1 MKLKVEGLRFK
12 VNKAMLWLVAI
23 ALLSTTNWQLA
34 TAQQATPSI
43 SVVLRADSTN
53 LNMGDPIQVSL
64 SVKHAK
70 GQQVVLPTV
79 ADTLGSM
86 EVSSASGID
95 TSAIGNDITLV
106 RTYTVAAYD
115 SGTYHAG
122 PVQVLYKSSTG
133 STDTAYSNVLYFA
146 VTTLDV
152 DTTKPI
158 MDIKPPLEVP
168 YVWQEFTYYIIGG
181 ALLLVLLIA
190 AYFLY
195 QFYKKN
201 KPVVQER
208 YKPKDA
214 AHVWARKELKKL
226 EEEQLWQKGE
236 VKQYYSRLTE
246 ILRLYLEYRYGWM
259 GIESTTEELEAEVSM
274 YDINA
279 VAKGLM
285 FETLRTADLVKFAK
299 MLPMPDVH
307 TKSLQNVRQFVE
319 MTALIENDKD
329 NKSNVR

>member
-1 MKLKVEGLRFK
+1 MKLKVEGLRLK
-12 VNKAMLWLVAI
+12 VSKAMLWLVAI
-23 ALLSTTNWQLA
+23 AFLSTINSQQA
-34 TAQQATPSI
+34 TAQQTTA
-43 SVVLRADSTN
+43 SVSVILRADSTE
-53 LNMGDPIQVSL
+53 LNMGDPVQVSL
-64 SVKHAK
+64 TIKHPK
-70 GQQVVLPTV
+70 GTQITFP
-79 ADTLGSM
+79 AIGDTLGSM

-95 TSAIGNDITLV
+95 TSAIGNDITLL

-146 VTTLDV
+146 VATLDV

-168 YVWQEFTYYIIGG
+168 YVWQEFAYHILGG

-201 KPVVQER
+201 KPVVEER

-236 VKQYYSRLTE
+236 VKHYYSRLTE

-259 GIESTTEELEAEVSM
+259 GIESTTEELEAEVGM
-274 YDINA
+274 YDINT

-307 TKSLQNVRQFVE
+307 TKALQNVRQFVE